1 LFHSYSSSHA
11 QVFSRVWSGACSQF
25 VLAWPQG
32 FSRAEGA
39 SQILFLPA
47 FPVRESRHDSGS
59 LSVFAAFSSSHF
71 GFYHP
76 RGSRSP
82 RALLARIKASFPF
95 PVDPSAAECLGP
107 LEHHVLLPEKR
118 FCYFCRCSRFHS
130 PRWFDPS
137 LCLGQV
143 LPSLARW
150 SVDSSFVLSVWLL
163 PVITLLLCGSTSL
176 FV

>member
-1 LFHSYSSSHA
+1 
-11 QVFSRVWSGACSQF
+11 
-25 VLAWPQG
+25 
-32 FSRAEGA
+32 
-39 SQILFLPA
+39 LFLPA

-107 LEHHVLLPEKR
+107 LEHHVLLPEKHDSATSAAAKVSFSPVVR
-118 FCYFCRCSRFHS
+118 SKLVPWSGAAKSR
-130 PRWFDPS
+130 S
-137 LCLGQV
+137 LVC
-143 LPSLARW
+143 
-150 SVDSSFVLSVWLL
+150 
-163 PVITLLLCGSTSL
+163 
-176 FV
+176 